1 MDRIEFLQRFH
12 HLRQVNY
19 EADFP
24 LRKAARAAAVL
35 IPLVER
41 DSGITVLLTERALH
55 LRHHPGQISFPGGG
69 AEPQDN
75 TLVDTALREAEE
87 EVGLLPS
94 EVEVIGALPE
104 YRTISGYAM
113 TPVLGFV
120 SPRHVIKIDTNEV
133 ASTFEVPLAFLMN
146 RQNHLVHLAQRHPH
160 QYPVYF
166 IPWQNR
172 MIWGATAAILRNLS
186 SHLIDD

>member
-1 MDRIEFLQRFH
+1 MDRTEFLQRYH
-12 HLRQVNY
+12 HLRLVNY

-24 LRKAARAAAVL
+24 LRKAGRAAAVL

-41 DSGITVLLTERALH
+41 ETGLTVLLTERALH

-75 TLVDTALREAEE
+75 TLIDTALREAEE
-87 EVGLLPS
+87 EVGVLPS

-113 TPVLGFV
+113 TPVIGFV
-120 SPRHVIKIDTNEV
+120 SPHHTITIDPNEV

-146 RQNHLVHLAQRHPH
+146 RQNHLVHMAQRPPN

-166 IPWQNR
+166 IPWENR

-186 SHLIDD
+186 THLLDD

>member
-1 MDRIEFLQRFH
+1 LNRNEFLQRYH
-12 HLRQVNY
+12 HLRLVDY

-24 LRKAARAAAVL
+24 LRKAGRAAAVL

-41 DSGITVLLTERALH
+41 DNGLMVLLTERALH

-69 AEPQDN
+69 AEAQDN
-75 TLVDTALREAEE
+75 SLIETALREAHE
-87 EVGLLPS
+87 EVGVLPS

-113 TPVLGFV
+113 TPVVGFV
-120 SPRHVIKIDTNEV
+120 SPQHAITIDPNEV

-146 RQNHLVHLAQRHPH
+146 RQNHLVHMAQRFPR

-166 IPWQNR
+166 IPWENR

-186 SHLIDD
+186 SHLLND